1 MIKLFLEVGKLKR
14 LPRMGWLLRGVT
26 DSESVADHSFRVAF
40 ITLFLSEELRNRG
53 IDVNVE
59 KALKIALLHDLGEAK
74 ITDLPLDAQRYIDKK
89 KAEKKAVMELLL
101 EIGSKSLE
109 YFKLF
114 EEYEEESSLE
124 GRLVKFA
131 DKLEMVLQAYEYEK
145 AGFSNLGEFW
155 SALEYLKKSEFH
167 KYFQELI
174 DEVEKLRKINY
185 L

>member
-1 MIKLFLEVGKLKR
+1 MLRLFIEAGKLKR
-14 LPRMGWLLRGVT
+14 LPRMGWLLRGVPNP
-26 DSESVADHSFRVAF
+26 ESVADHSFRVAF
-40 ITLFLSEELRNRG
+40 ITLFLAEDLRGRG

-59 KALKIALLHDLGEAK
+59 KALKIALLHDLGESK
-74 ITDLPLDAQRYIDKK
+74 ITDLPLDAQRYVDKR

-101 EIGSKSLE
+101 EVGDKSLE

-131 DKLEMVLQAYEYEK
+131 DKLEMTLQAYEYEI
-145 AGFSNLGEFW
+145 AGFGNLDEFW

-174 DEVEKLRKINY
+174 EEVEKLRKN
-185 L
+185 

>member
-1 MIKLFLEVGKLKR
+1 MLRLFIEAGKLKR
-14 LPRMGWLLRGVT
+14 LPRMGWLLRGVPNP
-26 DSESVADHSFRVAF
+26 ESVADHSFRVAF
-40 ITLFLSEELRNRG
+40 ITLFLAEDLRSRG

-59 KALKIALLHDLGEAK
+59 KALKIALLHDLGESK
-74 ITDLPLDAQRYIDKK
+74 ITDLPLDAQRYVDKR

-101 EIGSKSLE
+101 EVGEKSLE

-131 DKLEMVLQAYEYEK
+131 DKLEMTLQACEYEV
-145 AGFSNLGEFW
+145 AGFGNLDEFW

-174 DEVEKLRKINY
+174 EEVEKLRKN
-185 L
+185 